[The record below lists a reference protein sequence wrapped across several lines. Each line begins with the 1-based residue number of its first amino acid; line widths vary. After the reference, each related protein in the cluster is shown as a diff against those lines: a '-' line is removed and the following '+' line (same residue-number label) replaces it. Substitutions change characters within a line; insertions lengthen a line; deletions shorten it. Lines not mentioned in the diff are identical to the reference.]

1 MADQTQGEIVI
12 DADPAVVMGE
22 IADYSSYPE
31 WSSEIK
37 HVDVRSTDAGGRGK
51 QVFFEVAS
59 GPLKADYVLEY
70 TYKPG
75 DAGVS
80 WTFVEGHNLRNM
92 EGEYVLASQGPGRTH
107 VTYKLKVD
115 TPIPMMG
122 FMKRQVEKKI
132 IDVALKGLK
141 KRVESRA

>member
-1 MADQTQGEIVI
+1 MADQTQGSITI
-12 DADPAVVMGE
+12 DADPAVIMAE
-22 IADYSSYPE
+22 IADYTSYPE

-37 HVDVRSTDAGGRGK
+37 KVDIRETGADGRGK
-51 QVFFEVAS
+51 KVYFEVAN
-59 GPLKADYVLEY
+59 GPLKADYVLDY

-80 WTFVEGHNLRNM
+80 WTFVEGNNLRNL
-92 EGEYVLASQGPGRTH
+92 EGEYTLAADGPARTT

-115 TPIPMMG
+115 TPIPMLG

-141 KRVESRA
+141 KRVESRS